1 MKQIFFT
8 LLLFS
13 ITITAQ
19 HKFAWISDMQI
30 GRSDSAS
37 TDLEQIVKQINS
49 LDDISFIIATGGIT
63 AKAKNSEFDRAK
75 DILDELEKPLL
86 IIPGNND
93 TKQSNSSGSKFIE
106 IWDDDKF
113 IYKKENTIYIGMNSA
128 IPLNNGGHFRPE
140 DINWLRDE
148 LSRIDSSKEIIFV
161 SHHPMNSEIDNWF
174 KVTNLLRKK
183 NIKLLLNGHWNKNK
197 KINFNGI
204 PAVTARSTFGQGFVI
219 VENQK
224 EKIDFFEVEKDTI
237 PNFLWEVS
245 KTDSLA
251 IPQIDSTQFI
261 NNSVKVL
268 FKKNIKTTLVAQPL
282 FWKEK
287 IYIADYT
294 GLVSCYNMKGR
305 LLWDYDTFGDITGKP
320 SIVGNK
326 FIVSTVQGELTIL
339 DAQNGDQIETI
350 GFDEYL
356 IAPPVIFNYKGAKNL
371 IIPKQTKSNSAV
383 IIASAS
389 GKIYCYDLETLQ
401 ELWTNNDA
409 TDMIE
414 LAPIVI
420 RNQIVFGSWDN
431 HLYSIDASDGTTI
444 WKWHKPGLNKT
455 EVSKLFSS
463 SPAACKPVTDG
474 KILYLT
480 TPDKMVYAIDVR
492 LGTTKW
498 KRKNYNALE
507 SIGISKNK
515 KRLYI
520 KSKKNKFHIISAR
533 NGKLIKTVN
542 VNYGNDSMPTT
553 PIEWNGKIV
562 FSSENGYVYRVNKK
576 LRYKS
581 ILFLG
586 TARVHSIQVIDDKR
600 LMVSNMDGEIV
611 IFSIVSD

>member
-1 MKQIFFT
+1 MLRILFT

-13 ITITAQ
+13 FTITAQ
-19 HKFAWISDMQI
+19 HKFAWITDMHI
-30 GRSDSAS
+30 GRDSSDV
-37 TDLEQIVKQINS
+37 DLEKIVKQINS
-49 LDDISFIIATGGIT
+49 FDDISFILASGDIT
-63 AKAKNSEFDRAK
+63 EKARNSEFDRAK
-75 DILDELEKPLL
+75 KILDKLDKPIL
-86 IIPGNND
+86 IIPGNHD
-93 TKQSNSSGSKFIE
+93 TKSSNSSGSKFIE

-113 IYKKENTIYIGMNSA
+113 IYKKDSTVYIGMNSA
-128 IPLNNGGHFRPE
+128 IPLLGNGGHFRPE
-140 DINWLRDE
+140 DINWLSDE
-148 LSRIDSSKEIIFV
+148 LSRIDSSKEIIFI
-161 SHHPMNSEIDNWF
+161 SHHPMNSSIDNWF

-183 NIKLLLNGHWNKNK
+183 NIKLLLNGHWHQNK
-197 KINFNGI
+197 KTNFNGI
-204 PAVTARSTFGQGFVI
+204 PAVMARSTMGQGFVI
-219 VENQK
+219 VENIK
-224 EKIDFFEVEKDTI
+224 EKINFFDVEKDTI

-245 KTDSLA
+245 KTDSLV
-251 IPQIDSTQFI
+251 IPQIDSAQFI

-287 IYIADYT
+287 IYVADYT

-339 DAQNGDQIETI
+339 DAKTGDQIETI

-356 IAPPVIFNYKGAKNL
+356 IAPPIIYNHKGAKNL

-401 ELWTNNDA
+401 ELWKNDEA

-414 LAPIVI
+414 LAPMVI
-420 RNQIVFGSWDN
+420 RNQIIFGSWDS
-431 HLYSIDASDGTTI
+431 HLYSIDASNGTTI
-444 WKWHKPGLNKT
+444 WKWHKPGLNKI
-455 EVSKLFSS
+455 ELSKIFSS

-498 KRKNYNALE
+498 KRKNYNAME

-520 KSKKNKFHIISAR
+520 KSAKNKFYIISAR

-542 VNYGNDSMPTT
+542 VNYGNDLMPTT

-562 FSSENGYVYRVNKK
+562 FSSENGYVYRINKK

-586 TARVHSIQVIDDKR
+586 TARVHSIQVIDDNR
-600 LMVSNMDGEIV
+600 LMASNMDGKIV
-611 IFSIVSD
+611 IFSIVGD